1 MHAVIVNLLGL
12 TVTNT
17 IKNSQIFSHK
27 SFIYYKSF

>member
-27 SFIYYKSF
+27 SLN